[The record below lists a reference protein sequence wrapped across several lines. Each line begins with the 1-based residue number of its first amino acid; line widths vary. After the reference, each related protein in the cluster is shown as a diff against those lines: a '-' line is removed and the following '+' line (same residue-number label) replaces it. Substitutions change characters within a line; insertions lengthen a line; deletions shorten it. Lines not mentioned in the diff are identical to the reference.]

1 MSDERPLSGYC
12 TNVHAGT
19 TLEETIANLELHA
32 VQVREELGEP
42 TLGIGLWIPESVLD
56 QLQTTAEVR
65 SLRSHLERLGLFV
78 YTMNGFPQRNFHA
91 QVVKHDVYH
100 PDWRTRERLEYTCRL
115 AEILVDL
122 APDHLPE
129 LSISTLPVGWRSAI
143 DDVDPA
149 IQRLTELA
157 EFLEGLEERSGRLVH
172 VDLEPEPGCWLDTAQ
187 DVVGLFKRL
196 PETSRRYLRV
206 CHDIC
211 HSAVMFEPQRE
222 AIETYRNAGIGI
234 GKIQVSSCPEAK
246 LVGSD
251 QATIGA
257 LKSFVEP
264 RYLHQTVLRDESGV
278 QHFHEDLAD
287 LEFDRLEGML
297 RVHFHVP
304 LFAES
309 LGPLRTTQQEIFEC
323 LKALGDEIPPLEVET
338 YAWGVLPEPH
348 RRKELAKGIAEELR
362 WLRSTLDT
370 YRT

>member
-32 VQVREELGEP
+32 VHVREELGEP
-42 TLGIGLWIPESVLD
+42 TLGIGLWIPESVLT
-56 QLQTTAEVR
+56 QLQTRSEVH

-91 QVVKHDVYH
+91 QVVKHGVYQ
-100 PDWRTRERLEYTCRL
+100 PDWCTPERLEYTCRL

-122 APDHLPE
+122 APNHLPE

-143 DDVDPA
+143 TEIDPA
-149 IQRLTELA
+149 IRRLTELA
-157 EFLEGLEERSGRLVH
+157 EFLAQLEERTGRLVH
-172 VDLEPEPGCWLDTAQ
+172 VDLEPEPGCWLDTAR
-187 DVVGLFKRL
+187 DVVRLFERL
-196 PETSRRYLRV
+196 PESSRRHLRV

-246 LVGSD
+246 IGGSD
-251 QATIGA
+251 QTTVEA
-257 LKSFVEP
+257 LKSFVEQ
-264 RYLHQTVLRDESGV
+264 RYLHQTVIRDESGV
-278 QHFHEDLAD
+278 QHFHEDLD
-287 LEFDRLEGML
+287 GVEFGSLEGML

-309 LGPLRTTQQEIFEC
+309 LGPLGTTQREIGEC

-348 RRKELAKGIAEELR
+348 RREELALGIARELH
-362 WLRSTLDT
+362 WLRTALDT
-370 YRT
+370 YLG